1 MMPETLRAFIAV
13 PIPEALT
20 VFLRHVQTQLQA
32 RRMKLRWVAPKNIHL
47 TLKFLGDIA
56 LSQVP
61 AIVERMDAAADAMPA
76 FRLVASGVGVFPN
89 HRHPRVLWVGLAG
102 DLIRLNRLQ
111 ATLDHGLVAEGFG
124 KVSRNFQAHLTI
136 GRTRQRIDAQTID
149 TTLISLQDI
158 VSDSFRVDRLDLVKS
173 VLKPAGPE
181 YTRLHV
187 SHLAG

>member
-61 AIVERMDAAADAMPA
+61 AIVERMDAAADVMPA
-76 FRLVASGVGVFPN
+76 FRLAASGVGVFPN

>member
-61 AIVERMDAAADAMPA
+61 AIVERMDAAADVMPA
-76 FRLVASGVGVFPN
+76 FRLAASGVGVFPN

-187 SHLAG
+187 SHLAD